1 MRSKSSKISYE
12 ASIKKVKPFPY
23 IHIYKCLIENR
34 RGQFWVKYPMHCDY
48 PEPRCR
54 QNLIELKN
62 RFRLAYSQF
71 RLVKIKVLKSKVN
84 NG

>member
-1 MRSKSSKISYE
+1 MKSKSNKTLYE
-12 ASIKKVKPFPY
+12 ASIKKAKPFPF
-23 IHIYKCLIENR
+23 IHIYKCLIESR
-34 RGQFWVKYPMHCDY
+34 RGQCWVKYPMHCDY

-54 QNLIELKN
+54 QNLMELRN
-62 RFRLAYSQF
+62 RFRLAYGQF